1 VTANLLDGQKACP
14 AVLVRRKLMS
24 LLNQQSVDLVV
35 DLKPSFSS
43 RVKVPG
49 MVIFIT

>member
-1 VTANLLDGQKACP
+1 LTAKRPVQQF
-14 AVLVRRKLMS
+14 VRRKLMS